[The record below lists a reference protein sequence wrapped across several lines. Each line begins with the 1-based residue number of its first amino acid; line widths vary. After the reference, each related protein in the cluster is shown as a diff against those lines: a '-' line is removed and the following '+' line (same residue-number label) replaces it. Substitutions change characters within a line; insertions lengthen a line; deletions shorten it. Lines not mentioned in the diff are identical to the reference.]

1 MRTIMP
7 AFQRHGEAGTI
18 IGRLITGYGDLEFSL
33 AWAVAWLIGG
43 DANVAFKVMYRS
55 PGEEAR
61 LLMADALVRGR
72 LEPGKT
78 KTRFEQAIAAM
89 HICRKIRNHYAHC
102 QWGDD
107 PRGLWFVDLQEIAR
121 NNGDYDLKDLTQH
134 VIDLDLLREQEEYF
148 GFVNDCISW
157 LTFEAQK
164 MVGHISAN
172 HFLETHRSE
181 LPPPL
186 HR

>member
-7 AFQRHGEAGTI
+7 AFARYPGAGTI

-43 DANVAFKVMYRS
+43 DEDVAFKVMYRS

-61 LLMADALVRGR
+61 LRMADALVRGK
-72 LEPGKT
+72 LVPGKT
-78 KTRFEQAIAAM
+78 RTRFEQAIAAM
-89 HICRKIRNHYAHC
+89 HECRKIRNHYAHC

-107 PRGLWFVDLQEIAR
+107 GRGLWFVDLQEIA
-121 NNGDYDLKDLTQH
+121 NKAADYDLKALTQH
-134 VIDLDLLREQEEYF
+134 VVDMSLLREQEEYF
-148 GFVNDCISW
+148 CFVADCISW
-157 LTFEAQK
+157 LTFEGQA
-164 MVGHISAN
+164 MAGRLSAN
-172 HFLETHRSE
+172 HFAEVHRSE
-181 LPPPL
+181 PPPPL